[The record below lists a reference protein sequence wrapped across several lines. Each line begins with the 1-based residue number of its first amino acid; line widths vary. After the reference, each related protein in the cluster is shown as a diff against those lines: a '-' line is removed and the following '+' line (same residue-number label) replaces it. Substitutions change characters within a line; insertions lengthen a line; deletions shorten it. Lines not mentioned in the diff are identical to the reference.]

1 MKGEVKEYLSQAR
14 YLDMRI
20 NSKIQQM
27 TSLNDLATK
36 CTTALSGMPGSPSKN
51 TSSMEEIIC
60 KIVDLQVEINNDIDM
75 LVDLK
80 GEIMQIIKSVGNP
93 EFQTILEKRYLC
105 FLSWEQISV
114 DMHYSMQYTF
124 KMHDKALTEVEA
136 LLAEVESKVD

>member
-60 KIVDLQVEINNDIDM
+60 KIIDLQVEINNDIDM

-80 GEIMQIIKSVGNP
+80 GEIMQIIKSVSNP
-93 EFQTILEKRYLC
+93 EYQTILEKRYLC